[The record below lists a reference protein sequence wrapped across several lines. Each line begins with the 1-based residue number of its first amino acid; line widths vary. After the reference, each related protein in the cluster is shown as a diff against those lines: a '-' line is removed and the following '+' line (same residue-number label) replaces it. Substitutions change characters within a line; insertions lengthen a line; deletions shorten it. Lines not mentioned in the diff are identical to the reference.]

1 MPIKKPLPSFLLCC
15 LVLAGSSSRGQDH
28 TRVQDQAG
36 GTARGRNQA
45 QASPGQRLS
54 GLLTQYREHRLGD
67 TAYLKAVDS
76 IAPRV
81 LDNDSLPQ
89 WLSAY
94 REVAFSDKRWGAYR
108 ASYYTYL
115 AIYSYNK
122 NQFGSAIYYSEKN
135 NEEKI
140 KVGLFEKGGLAHS
153 DVFAITVY
161 SNNRDYARVL
171 SRYDS
176 LRPALLRLPA
186 AISAGTVSTEQ
197 TSLAFMV
204 LNAVVYAASKAKD
217 SARAAQGV
225 RIGEK
230 MLAAIRQSPE
240 KYKGHLLQYT
250 YHSHLSGFENEKF
263 LAHFDTAN
271 RLLQEAIREVTTKG
285 FPPNLQPAYT
295 EFSYTEAFDFYFD
308 NGKIDSARHYL
319 DLVKTLSEKGV
330 SYSNLDPVFL
340 PESNSKLQA
349 RNGHFEAAYKALL
362 EVYRTRDSAFYSV
375 SSDKDNNLYALAE
388 AENTRAELVRTEGE
402 QRRTEAARLKAE
414 RFTQYLFTLLALLI
428 MGGFAGFLFY
438 RSRQRQRLL
447 NLQLNLARNFHD
459 EIGPMLLY
467 ANALVKKEM
476 ETRLSA
482 GADMPSSPR
491 LEELK
496 TQTMQIM
503 EAVRGISHDLKSDR
517 LSTVDSFYK
526 EVAALLEKIRRT
538 TQIDF
543 NIRLNNGSRILSYWQ
558 YTHLKK
564 MVNELIGNSIK
575 HAGCSRITIGIKA
588 MERDLSI
595 SYSDDGKGMAPG
607 SPAGGIGIRNVQERA
622 ALLKGSFQLHNA
634 WPEGYSIELSIP
646 LV

>member
-1 MPIKKPLPSFLLCC
+1 MQSIKPLPSFILCC
-15 LVLAGSSSRGQDH
+15 LIFAGGNSRGQG
-28 TRVQDQAG
+28 RAG
-36 GTARGRNQA
+36 AAAQGRKEA

-54 GLLTQYREHRLGD
+54 GLQAQYREHRLGD

-76 IAPRV
+76 IAPRI

-89 WLSAY
+89 WLTSY
-94 REVAFSDKRWGAYR
+94 REVAFSDQRWGAYR

-135 NEEKI
+135 NEEKTKI
-140 KVGLFEKGGLAHS
+140 GLFEKGGLSHS

-171 SRYDS
+171 SRYDG

-197 TSLAFMV
+197 ASLAFMV

-217 SARAAQGV
+217 SSRAAQGV

-263 LAHFDTAN
+263 LGHFDTAN
-271 RLLQEAIREVTTKG
+271 ALLQNAIREVTTKG

-308 NGKIDSARHYL
+308 KGKIDSARHYL

-330 SYSNLDPVFL
+330 SYSNLDPAFL

-349 RNGHFEAAYKALL
+349 HNGRFEAAYKALL
-362 EVYRTRDSAFYSV
+362 DVYHTKDSAFYSV

-388 AENTRAELVRTEGE
+388 AENTHAELVRTEGE
-402 QRRTEAARLKAE
+402 QRRAEAARLKAE

-459 EIGPMLLY
+459 EIGPMLLFS
-467 ANALVKKEM
+467 NALVKKEM
-476 ETRLSA
+476 ETH
-482 GADMPSSPR
+482 PSPG
-491 LEELK
+491 LAELK
-496 TQTMQIM
+496 AQTAQIM

-564 MVNELIGNSIK
+564 IVNELIGNSIK
-575 HAGCSRITIGIKA
+575 HAGCSRITIGIKS

-595 SYSDDGKGMAPG
+595 SYSDDGKGMEPG

>member
-1 MPIKKPLPSFLLCC
+1 MPIKKPLQSFVLCC
-15 LVLAGSSSRGQDH
+15 LVIATGQSRAQGQG
-28 TRVQDQAG
+28 V
-36 GTARGRNQA
+36 
-45 QASPGQRLS
+45 S
-54 GLLTQYREHRLGD
+54 GLLIQYREHRLGD

-76 IAPRV
+76 IAPRI

-89 WLSAY
+89 WLTSY
-94 REVAFSDKRWGAYR
+94 REVAFSDQRWGAYR

-135 NEEKI
+135 NEEKTKI
-140 KVGLFEKGGLAHS
+140 GLFEKGGLSHS

-171 SRYDS
+171 SRYDG

-197 TSLAFMV
+197 ASLAFMV

-217 SARAAQGV
+217 SSRAAQGV

-263 LAHFDTAN
+263 LGHFDTAN
-271 RLLQEAIREVTTKG
+271 ALLQNAIREVTTKG

-308 NGKIDSARHYL
+308 KGKIDSARHYL

-330 SYSNLDPVFL
+330 SYSNLDPAFL

-349 RNGHFEAAYKALL
+349 HNGRFEAAYKALL
-362 EVYRTRDSAFYSV
+362 DVYHTKDSAFYSV

-388 AENTRAELVRTEGE
+388 AENTHAELVRTEGE
-402 QRRTEAARLKAE
+402 QRRAEAARLKAE

-459 EIGPMLLY
+459 EIGPMLLFS
-467 ANALVKKEM
+467 NALVKKEM
-476 ETRLSA
+476 EA
-482 GADMPSSPR
+482 HPSPR

-496 TQTMQIM
+496 AQTMQIM

-564 MVNELIGNSIK
+564 IVNELIGNSIK
-575 HAGCSRITIGIKA
+575 HAGCSRITIGIKS

-595 SYSDDGKGMAPG
+595 SYSDDGKGMEPG

-622 ALLKGSFQLHNA
+622 ALLKGRFQLHNA

>member
-1 MPIKKPLPSFLLCC
+1 MQPIKPLPSFILCC
-15 LVLAGSSSRGQDH
+15 LVLAGGGSLSQDRAQDH
-28 TRVQDQAG
+28 TRG
-36 GTARGRNQA
+36 HTPGH
-45 QASPGQRLS
+45 ASPGQRLS
-54 GLLTQYREHRLGD
+54 GLLAQYRGHRLGD
-67 TAYLKAVDS
+67 TVFMKAVDS
-76 IAPRV
+76 VAPPL
-81 LDNDSLPQ
+81 LDNDSLPPL
-89 WLSAY
+89 LSAY

-108 ASYYTYL
+108 AHYYTYRAL
-115 AIYSYNK
+115 YAYGK
-122 NQFGSAIYYSEKN
+122 NEFGRAIYYSEKN

-140 KVGLFEKGGLAHS
+140 KIGLFEKGGLSHS
-153 DVFAITVY
+153 DLFAITVY
-161 SNNRDYARVL
+161 SNNRDYAQVL

-186 AISAGTVSTEQ
+186 AIPAGTVSAEQ
-197 TSLAFMV
+197 ASVAFMI

-217 SARAAQGV
+217 SSRSAQGV

-230 MLAAIRQSPE
+230 ILMAIRQSPG
-240 KYKGHLLQYT
+240 KYEGRILQYS
-250 YHSHLSGFENEKF
+250 YHCHLSAFENEKF
-263 LAHFDTAN
+263 LDHFDTAN
-271 RLLQEAIREVTTKG
+271 VLLQEAIREVTTKG
-285 FPPNLQPAYT
+285 FPPNLQPSYT
-295 EFSYTEAFDFYFD
+295 EFSYTEAFEFYFD
-308 NGKIDSARHYL
+308 KGKIDRARHYL

-330 SYSNLDPVFL
+330 NYSNLDPVFL

-362 EVYRTRDSAFYSV
+362 DVYRTRDSAFYSV

-402 QRRTEAARLKAE
+402 QRRTEAAKLKAE

-428 MGGFAGFLFY
+428 PGGFAGFLYY

-447 NLQLNLARNFHD
+447 NLQLDLARNFHD
-459 EIGPMLLY
+459 EIGPMVLY

-482 GADMPSSPR
+482 GTDTPPSPR

-526 EVAALLEKIRRT
+526 EVSALLEKIRRT

-558 YTHLKK
+558 YTNLKK

-595 SYSDDGKGMAPG
+595 SYSDDGKGMEPG

>member
-1 MPIKKPLPSFLLCC
+1 MQPIKPLPSFLLCC
-15 LVLAGSSSRGQDH
+15 LVLTGSGSRGQD
-28 TRVQDQAG
+28 RARGQDHAG
-36 GTARGRNQA
+36 GTARGRNQT

-94 REVAFSDKRWGAYR
+94 REVAFSDQRWGAYR

-115 AIYSYNK
+115 ALYSYNK

-140 KVGLFEKGGLAHS
+140 KVGLFEKGGLSHS

-176 LRPALLRLPA
+176 VRPALLRLPA

-197 TSLAFMV
+197 ASLAFMV

-217 SARAAQGV
+217 SSRAAQGV

-230 MLAAIRQSPE
+230 MLAAMRQSPE
-240 KYKGHLLQYT
+240 KYKGHLLPYT

-263 LAHFDTAN
+263 LGHFDTAN
-271 RLLQEAIREVTTKG
+271 RLLQQAIREVTTKG

-308 NGKIDSARHYL
+308 KGKIDSARHYL

-330 SYSNLDPVFL
+330 NYSNLDPAFL

-362 EVYRTRDSAFYSV
+362 DVYRTRDSAFYSV
-375 SSDKDNNLYALAE
+375 SSDKDNNLYALAD

-467 ANALVKKEM
+467 ANALVKKELD
-476 ETRLSA
+476 TH
-482 GADMPSSPR
+482 PSPG
-491 LEELK
+491 LAELK
-496 TQTMQIM
+496 AQTALIM
-503 EAVRGISHDLKSDR
+503 ESVRGISHDLKSSQ
-517 LSTVDSFYK
+517 LNTVDTFGS
-526 EVAALLEKIRRT
+526 EIMALLEKIKST
-538 TQIDF
+538 TGIKF
-543 NIRLNNGSRILSYWQ
+543 NLHLNNGSRILSYWQ
-558 YTHLKK
+558 YTHLTK
-564 MVNELIGNSIK
+564 MMNELIGNSIK
-575 HAGCSRITIGIKA
+575 HAGCTRISIGIKS
-588 MERDLSI
+588 MERNLGI
-595 SYSDDGKGMAPG
+595 TYSDDGRGIEPG
-607 SPAGGIGIRNVQERA
+607 SFSAGIGLQNMRERA
-622 ALLKGSFQLHNA
+622 ALLKGSFQLRNA